1 MMVVLTRQRNA
12 GRLSLCTG
20 RVVETR
26 ATQLNGRSISR
37 RRGENATLK
46 IACDVISRG
55 KDEEFSHGEM
65 EGLASGCAG
74 HYGWPCCLGIAWP
87 KCLEHNNRASWISR
101 TWFGDTRTRDEQ
113 CLQMRYFG
121 T

>member
-20 RVVETR
+20 RVVETT
-26 ATQLNGRSISR
+26 ATQLNERSISR

-55 KDEEFSHGEM
+55 KDKKFSYGEM
-65 EGLASGCAG
+65 EGLVSDRAG
-74 HYGWPCCLGIAWP
+74 H
-87 KCLEHNNRASWISR
+87 
-101 TWFGDTRTRDEQ
+101 FG
-113 CLQMRYFG
+113 
-121 T
+121 

>member
-1 MMVVLTRQRNA
+1 MVVLTRQGNA

-26 ATQLNGRSISR
+26 ATLLNGRSISR

-55 KDEEFSHGEM
+55 KDEEVTHAEM
-65 EGLASGCAG
+65 EGLASDRGG
-74 HYGWPCCLGIAWP
+74 HSG
-87 KCLEHNNRASWISR
+87 
-101 TWFGDTRTRDEQ
+101 
-113 CLQMRYFG
+113 
-121 T
+121 

>member
-26 ATQLNGRSISR
+26 ATLHNGRSISR

-46 IACDVISRG
+46 IACAVISRG
-55 KDEEFSHGEM
+55 KDEDVRHGKM
-65 EGLASGCAG
+65 EVLASDRGG
-74 HYGWPCCLGIAWP
+74 HCLGLPCRLGAAWP
-87 KCLEHNNRASWISR
+87 QSLERNHHVSWGKPIR
-101 TWFGDTRTRDEQ
+101 FD
-113 CLQMRYFG
+113 
-121 T
+121 